1 MVGLVV
7 MTQSSSYCNDGE
19 TETFPKKKKTQTLVV
34 ELRLRIARPVCP
46 GVRCIDKELS
56 G

>member
-7 MTQSSSYCNDGE
+7 MTQSSSYRNDGE
-19 TETFPKKKKTQTLVV
+19 TETFPKGKKTQTLVV
-34 ELRLRIARPVCP
+34 ELRLRIAGSVYP
-46 GVRCIDKELS
+46 GVCCIDKELS